1 MAEGR
6 RHGRGLQPAGGQP
19 RHPGN
24 PRASR
29 GRGAERAHRRVHGL
43 DAAVVRRHRSPRKQ
57 RAGAVRPA
65 RSRALL
71 QRGHDRPLQG
81 CVMKISTI
89 RTGIVALPN
98 DEPLAGFSENP
109 NATNPIVTLRVR
121 TDEGI
126 EGLGVTYFGGRL
138 TNTLRHAV
146 DELGALAI
154 GEDPLRVEAVA
165 AKLTAAA
172 GGAGPGGILTMAL
185 SAIDVAL
192 WDIKGKALNL
202 PLWKLLGG
210 GPDRI
215 ATYASGALR
224 RGLKLE
230 EAVTAAGRLREKGY
244 RQAKMQLGLP
254 GVTSPAREVEQ
265 ARLIREAV
273 GPDMDLMCDI
283 NQRWRVE
290 QAIDSGRRVEDAG
303 VGLYGLED
311 VTAHDDY
318 AGLARVAEALRTP
331 IAGGEYLWGI
341 VPFRHMLEARSVD
354 IVMIDQVRS
363 GGITPW
369 LKIAGL
375 AQAFNLPVVS
385 HGVPEIHVHLVGAV
399 PNGLTVEYMP
409 RLFPLWE
416 EVPAPQDGLLA
427 MPQAPGLG
435 LAFDPKAIAKY
446 RA

>member
-1 MAEGR
+1 
-6 RHGRGLQPAGGQP
+6 
-19 RHPGN
+19 
-24 PRASR
+24 
-29 GRGAERAHRRVHGL
+29 
-43 DAAVVRRHRSPRKQ
+43 
-57 RAGAVRPA
+57 
-65 RSRALL
+65 
-71 QRGHDRPLQG
+71 
-81 CVMKISTI
+81 MKITTI
-89 RTGIVALPN
+89 RTQIVELPN

-109 NATNPIVTLRVR
+109 NATNPIVTLRVG
-121 TDEGI
+121 TDEGV
-126 EGLGVTYFGGRL
+126 EGIGVTYFGGRL

-165 AKLTAAA
+165 AKLSAAA
-172 GGAGPGGILTMAL
+172 GSAGSGGILTMAM

-192 WDIKGKALNL
+192 WDIKGKALSL

-210 GPDRI
+210 GRERI

-254 GVTSPAREVEQ
+254 GITSLAREVEQ

-290 QAIDSGRRVEDAG
+290 QAIDIGKRVEDAG
-303 VGLYGLED
+303 VGLYWLED
-311 VTAHDDY
+311 VTTHDDY
-318 AGLARVAEALRTP
+318 PGLAWVAEALATP
-331 IAGGEYLWGI
+331 VAGGEYLWGI
-341 VPFRHMLEARSVD
+341 APFRHMLEARSVD

-369 LKIAGL
+369 LKIAGM
-375 AQAFNLPVVS
+375 AEAFNLPVVS

-409 RLFPLWE
+409 RLFRLFD
-416 EVPAPQDGLLA
+416 EVPVPQNGELA
-427 MPQAPGLG
+427 MPAAPGLG
-435 LAFDPKAIAKY
+435 LKFNEDAIRRYGVA
-446 RA
+446 

>member
-1 MAEGR
+1 
-6 RHGRGLQPAGGQP
+6 
-19 RHPGN
+19 
-24 PRASR
+24 
-29 GRGAERAHRRVHGL
+29 
-43 DAAVVRRHRSPRKQ
+43 
-57 RAGAVRPA
+57 
-65 RSRALL
+65 
-71 QRGHDRPLQG
+71 
-81 CVMKISTI
+81 MKITTI
-89 RTGIVALPN
+89 RTQIVALPN

-109 NATNPIVTLRVR
+109 NATNPIVTLRVG

-126 EGLGVTYFGGRL
+126 EGIGVTYFGGRL

-165 AKLTAAA
+165 AKLAAAA

-192 WDIKGKALNL
+192 WDIKAKALNL

-210 GPDRI
+210 GRDRI
-215 ATYASGALR
+215 PTYASGALR

-230 EAVTAAGRLREKGY
+230 EAVTAAGRLREKGH
-244 RQAKMQLGLP
+244 RQTKMQLGLP
-254 GVTSPAREVEQ
+254 GITSPTREVEQ
-265 ARLIREAV
+265 ARLIRQAV

-290 QAIDSGRRVEDAG
+290 QAIDIGKRVEDAG
-303 VGLYGLED
+303 VGLYWLED
-311 VTAHDDY
+311 VTTADDFP
-318 AGLARVAEALRTP
+318 GLARVSAALSTP
-331 IAGGEYLWGI
+331 VAGGEYLWGI

-354 IVMIDQVRS
+354 IVMIDQVRC

-369 LKIAGL
+369 LKIAGM
-375 AQAFNLPVVS
+375 AEAFNLPVVS

-409 RLFPLWE
+409 RLFHLWE
-416 EVPAPQDGLLA
+416 EVPVPTNGELA
-427 MPQAPGLG
+427 IPTAPGLG
-435 LAFDPKAIAKY
+435 LKFNEDAIRRFGVA
-446 RA
+446 

>member
-1 MAEGR
+1 
-6 RHGRGLQPAGGQP
+6 
-19 RHPGN
+19 
-24 PRASR
+24 
-29 GRGAERAHRRVHGL
+29 
-43 DAAVVRRHRSPRKQ
+43 
-57 RAGAVRPA
+57 
-65 RSRALL
+65 
-71 QRGHDRPLQG
+71 
-81 CVMKISTI
+81 MKIATI
-89 RTGIVALPN
+89 RTQIVALPN
-98 DEPLAGFSENP
+98 DEPLAGFSENR
-109 NATNPIVTLRVR
+109 NATNPIVALRVG

-138 TNTLRHAV
+138 TATLRHAV

-172 GGAGPGGILTMAL
+172 GGAGPGGVLTMAL

-192 WDIKGKALNL
+192 WDIKGKALGL

-210 GPDRI
+210 GRDHI

-230 EAVTAAGRLREKGY
+230 EAVTAAAKLRERGY
-244 RQAKMQLGLP
+244 RQTKMQLGLP
-254 GVTSPAREVEQ
+254 EVTSPAREVEQ

-273 GPDMDLMCDI
+273 GPEMDLMCDI

-290 QAIDSGRRVEDAG
+290 QAIDIGKRVEDAG
-303 VGLYGLED
+303 VGLYWLED

-318 AGLARVAEALRTP
+318 PGLARVSAALATP
-331 IAGGEYLWGI
+331 VAGGEYLWGI

-354 IVMIDQVRS
+354 IVMIDQVRC

-369 LKIAGL
+369 LKIAGM
-375 AQAFNLPVVS
+375 AEAFNLPVVS
-385 HGVPEIHVHLVGAV
+385 HGVPEIHVHLVGAI

-409 RLFPLWE
+409 RLFQL
-416 EVPAPQDGLLA
+416 
-427 MPQAPGLG
+427 
-435 LAFDPKAIAKY
+435 
-446 RA
+446 